1 MNLNLFVFFCSTLNF
16 NNQLLLIG
24 GLNNADP
31 VLERPGQ
38 IHSDDLVGCVHS
50 VNINGRL
57 LNLSH
62 PLQSS
67 AIQNTCSRRGSC
79 TETSSD
85 PCLGYGSC
93 FDKWSTA
100 SCHCGNNLIAPN
112 CHSALQAISLTNGA
126 FVEFPISKKHKRMQ
140 LLDPIYGGS
149 TLWTRDRHSSTQSPA
164 KSIHILFK
172 TIQPDG
178 VLFYATSNKQYTS
191 LELINGQI
199 VYISKLSS
207 SVNMTDSHV
216 SVTDGQWHNITL
228 HSHSRGLEILLNGV
242 RIGEELD
249 SAGVHDFLDPYLT
262 YMSVGGAQRNVYY
275 ARDSDPQLFEGCI
288 TNFTV
293 NNEIQP
299 FNGSGSIFPEVIFK
313 GKVTRECNSIIG
325 VGAAANPDPLSIGI
339 TLVIVF
345 FVVLL
350 VAILVSFVVFRLRK
364 QHKEKGGAPGSPSGI
379 HSKSNGSSNLMNSN
393 GLNSVTDGVLGRG
406 LHNSDNPMGYH
417 SENGDVIRG
426 ISGHPLVAPELLSK
440 KYKERDL
447 IQGDLPRPQRP
458 DIIEREVSKNLI
470 PMREDHHSR
479 IPPTSNHN
487 HDHTGPNNDLN
498 SEIPEHYD
506 LENASSIAPSDIDIV
521 YHYKGYREAGG
532 IRKYKATPPPVAGY
546 HHKHTGPQPQAQH
559 RHSPHHPSGYPP
571 RAPPVTNSSS
581 RPHQSTPLARLSPSS
596 EMSAQQPR
604 ILTLHDISGK
614 PLQSALLA
622 TTSSSGGVG
631 KDALHSNSERSLNS
645 PVMSQ
650 LSGQSSS
657 SRKVTAPPPVNTN
670 SGAMGLTAEEIE
682 RLNSRPRTSSLVS
695 TLDAVSSSSEAPR
708 GGGSNHLNH
717 LHSPVPETHHSSTTT
732 DESGHDSFTC
742 SEIEYDNASLTGDNK
757 YKMTESRGT
766 TSSIGSKNNNM
777 PLPSYDGFDSSYRG
791 SMSTLVASDDELGG
805 PLYRPSTGSSSAT
818 GLGWDYL
825 LNWGP
830 NFESF
835 AGVFKDIAEL
845 PDSVTGRVPSS
856 LRLSN
861 APKPSEE
868 YV

>member
-1 MNLNLFVFFCSTLNF
+1 MNF
-16 NNQLLLIG
+16 NNQRLLIG

-50 VNINGRL
+50 VSVNGRL
-57 LNLSH
+57 LNLSQ
-62 PLQSS
+62 PLE
-67 AIQNTCSRRGSC
+67 AEGIQNTCVKKGSC
-79 TETSSD
+79 AAVSSD
-85 PCLGYGSC
+85 PCLGYGVCLDRWSSVSC
-93 FDKWSTA
+93 T
-100 SCHCGNNLIAPN
+100 CGNDLISPN
-112 CHSALQAISLTNGA
+112 CNTALQPITLSDGG
-126 FVEFPISKKHKRMQ
+126 FVEFTVSRKHKRMQ
-140 LLDPIYGGS
+140 LLESFYSGS
-149 TLWTRDRHSSTQSPA
+149 TLWRRQ
-164 KSIHILFK
+164 KRSIDPPIKKTISILFR
-172 TIQPDG
+172 TVQLNG
-178 VLFYATSNKQYTS
+178 VIIYATSNKQYTS
-191 LELINGQI
+191 VELIDGQI
-199 VYISKLSS
+199 VYISKLSNS
-207 SVNMTDSHV
+207 INMTANHA
-216 SVTDGQWHNITL
+216 SVTDGKWHNITL
-228 HSHSRGLEILLNGV
+228 HSHSRGLEILLNNV
-242 RIGEELD
+242 RLGDELD

-262 YMSVGGAQRNVYY
+262 YLSIGGVQRQYYY
-275 ARDSDPQLFEGCI
+275 ARESVPNSFEGCFA
-288 TNFTV
+288 NFTI
-293 NNEIQP
+293 NNEVQP
-299 FNGSGSIFPEVIFK
+299 FNGSGTIFNEAIFK
-313 GKVTRECNSIIG
+313 GKVSKECIGLIG
-325 VGAAANPDPLSIGI
+325 VGTAANTDPLSIGI

-364 QHKEKGGAPGSPSGI
+364 QHKEKVGAPGSPS
-379 HSKSNGSSNLMNSN
+379 KQNGGTAMMSSN
-393 GLNSVTDGVLGRG
+393 GLNVVNDNVLGRG
-406 LHNSDNPMGYH
+406 LHSSDNSMGYH

-426 ISGHPLVAPELLSK
+426 IGGHPLVGPELLSK
-440 KYKERDL
+440 KYKERDI

-458 DIIEREVSKNLI
+458 DIIEREVVSKSI
-470 PMREDHHSR
+470 PMREEHHPPL
-479 IPPTSNHN
+479 PPTSNHT
-487 HDHTGPNNDLN
+487 HDHGPNDSN

-532 IRKYKATPPPVAGY
+532 VRKYKATPPPVAGY
-546 HHKHTGPQPQAQH
+546 HHKHAGAQAQAQH
-559 RHSPHHPSGYPP
+559 RHSPHHPTGYPP
-571 RAPPVTNSSS
+571 RAPVATPSS
-581 RPHQSTPLARLSPSS
+581 RPHQTTPLARLSPSS

-631 KDALHSNSERSLNS
+631 KDVLHSNSERSLNS

-657 SRKVTAPPPVNTN
+657 SRKAAAPPPVNN
-670 SGAMGLTAEEIE
+670 SSSGMGLTAEEIE
-682 RLNSRPRTSSLVS
+682 RLNARPRTSSLVS

-708 GGGSNHLNH
+708 GGVTNHLNH
-717 LHSPVPETHHSSTTT
+717 LRHSPVPETHHSSTTT
-732 DESGHDSFTC
+732 DESGNDSFTC
-742 SEIEYDNASLTGDNK
+742 SEIEYDNASLAGDK
-757 YKMTESRGT
+757 YKTPEPDSRRND
-766 TSSIGSKNNNM
+766 SSSGSKNNI

-791 SMSTLVASDDELGG
+791 SMSTLVASDDELEG
-805 PLYRPSTGSSSAT
+805 PLYRPSTGSPSTT

-845 PDSVTGRVPSS
+845 PDSVNGRVPSS
-856 LRLSN
+856 LRLTN

>member
-1 MNLNLFVFFCSTLNF
+1 LNF

-38 IHSDDLVGCVHS
+38 IRSDDLVGCVHS
-50 VNINGRL
+50 VSVNGRM

-62 PLQSS
+62 PLESEG
-67 AIQNTCSRRGSC
+67 IQNTCARRGSC
-79 TETSSD
+79 AAVSSD
-85 PCLGYGSC
+85 PCLGFGTCLDRWSSVSC
-93 FDKWSTA
+93 T
-100 SCHCGNNLIAPN
+100 CGDNLIAPN
-112 CHSALQAISLTNGA
+112 CHNALQPITLSDGA
-126 FVEFPISKKHKRMQ
+126 FVEFVISKKHKRMQ
-140 LLDPIYGGS
+140 LLESLYGGS
-149 TLWTRDRHSSTQSPA
+149 TSWKRHKRSNESPA
-164 KSIHILFK
+164 KSVSLLFRTVQLKGVIL
-172 TIQPDG
+172 
-178 VLFYATSNKQYTS
+178 YSTSNKQYTS
-191 LELINGQI
+191 VELINGQI
-199 VYISKLSS
+199 VYISKLSN
-207 SVNMTDSHV
+207 SVNMTDSHA
-216 SVTDGQWHNITL
+216 SVTDGRWHNLTL
-228 HSHSRGLEILLNGV
+228 HSHSRGLEILLDGI
-242 RIGEELD
+242 RLGDELD

-262 YMSVGGAQRNVYY
+262 YLSVGGAQRTFYY
-275 ARDSDPQLFEGCI
+275 ARDSTPQPFEGCI
-288 TNFTV
+288 SNFTV

-299 FNGSGSIFPEVIFK
+299 FNGTGSIFHEVIFK
-313 GKVTRECNSIIG
+313 GRVIKDCIGPVG
-325 VGAAANPDPLSIGI
+325 VGTAATPDPLSIGI

-364 QHKEKGGAPGSPSGI
+364 QHKEKGGAPGSPSGL
-379 HSKSNGSSNLMNSN
+379 HTKQNGSTAMMSTN
-393 GLNSVTDGVLGRG
+393 GLNTVNDNVLVRG
-406 LHNSDNPMGYH
+406 LHSGDNSMGYH

-426 ISGHPLVAPELLSK
+426 IGGHPLVGPELLSK
-440 KYKERDL
+440 KYKERDI
-447 IQGDLPRPQRP
+447 IQGELPRPQRP
-458 DIIEREVSKNLI
+458 DIIEREVVSKSL
-470 PMREDHHSR
+470 PMREEHHPPL
-479 IPPTSNHN
+479 PPTSNHN
-487 HDHTGPNNDLN
+487 HDHGPNDLN

-532 IRKYKATPPPVAGY
+532 VRKYKATPPPVAGY
-546 HHKHTGPQPQAQH
+546 HHKHAGAQAQAQH
-559 RHSPHHPSGYPP
+559 RHSPHHPAGYPP
-571 RAPPVTNSSS
+571 RAPPVTSPGS

-631 KDALHSNSERSLNS
+631 KDVLHSNSERSLNS

-657 SRKVTAPPPVNTN
+657 SRKAAAPPPVTN
-670 SGAMGLTAEEIE
+670 PSGGMGLTAEEIE

-708 GGGSNHLNH
+708 GGGTNHLNH
-717 LHSPVPETHHSSTTT
+717 LHHSPVPETHHSSTTT
-732 DESGHDSFTC
+732 DESGNDSFTC
-742 SEIEYDNASLTGDNK
+742 SEIEYDNASLAGDK
-757 YKMTESRGT
+757 YKTNEPDPRRND
-766 TSSIGSKNNNM
+766 SSSGSKSNI

-791 SMSTLVASDDELGG
+791 SMSTLVASDDELEG
-805 PLYRPSTGSSSAT
+805 PLYRPSTGSPSTT

-830 NFESF
+830 NFESL

-845 PDSVTGRVPSS
+845 PDSVNGRVPSS
-856 LRLSN
+856 LRLTN